1 MVIEVRFQIAFV
13 VFWIA
18 SSALALVA
26 ASYRASEYWKRRNR
40 AKRERMFVE
49 LRSQGYNICDV
60 NSNATR
66 AKLSYMDP
74 LTEQPV
80 WEWVDIVEFGRG
92 YGLADPINSER
103 N

>member
-1 MVIEVRFQIAFV
+1 MRIQYFFIGFWVSMSASTIIV
-13 VFWIA
+13 VAI
-18 SSALALVA
+18 
-26 ASYRASEYWKRRNR
+26 RGHQYWRRRNR
-40 AKRERMFVE
+40 EKVERMFVE

-74 LTEQPV
+74 FEEKYV
-80 WEWVDIVEFGRG
+80 WRWVDIVELGGG

>member
-1 MVIEVRFQIAFV
+1 MSGFQLIFAVYWCSVAVMV
-13 VFWIA
+13 
-18 SSALALVA
+18 VA
-26 ASYRASEYWKRRNR
+26 ASIWRASDYWKRRNR

-74 LTEQPV
+74 LTELRV
-80 WEWVDIVEFGRG
+80 WRWVDIVKFDHG

>member
-1 MVIEVRFQIAFV
+1 MATIRGHQ
-13 VFWIA
+13 
-18 SSALALVA
+18 
-26 ASYRASEYWKRRNR
+26 YWRRRNR
-40 AKRERMFVE
+40 EKVERMFVE

-66 AKLSYMDP
+66 AKLNYLDP
-74 LTEQPV
+74 FTEQPV
-80 WEWVDIVEFGRG
+80 YKWVDIIELGRG

>member
-1 MVIEVRFQIAFV
+1 MKVDPRVILVI
-13 VFWIA
+13 FWLVPA
-18 SSALALVA
+18 GVLLVLAIFHG
-26 ASYRASEYWKRRNR
+26 RAKWQKHNR
-40 AKRERMFVE
+40 AKRERMFVD

-74 LTEQPV
+74 LTERWV
-80 WEWVDIVEFGRG
+80 WRWVDIIELGRG
-92 YGLADPINSER
+92 YGLADPINSEH

>member
-1 MVIEVRFQIAFV
+1 MVRSLFLAAFV
-13 VFWIA
+13 FW
-18 SSALALVA
+18 LAPMGVLIVMA
-26 ASYRASEYWKRRNR
+26 VWEARNKWVRHKR
-40 AKRERMFVE
+40 AKVERMFVE

-66 AKLSYMDP
+66 AKLNFIDP
-74 LTEQPV
+74 FTEQSV
-80 WEWVDIVEFGRG
+80 YEWVDIIELGRG

>member
-1 MVIEVRFQIAFV
+1 MLDTKVVLIAFWLTPSV
-13 VFWIA
+13 VVVIM
-18 SSALALVA
+18 VA
-26 ASYRASEYWKRRNR
+26 IRSVKEAKLRHRR
-40 AKRERMFVE
+40 KREYVFGRLRMA
-49 LRSQGYNICDV
+49 GYNITDV

-74 LTEQPV
+74 FEEKWV
-80 WEWVDIVEFGRG
+80 WRWVDIVQIGKG